1 MSRVSIL
8 IVDDNEGVR
17 AGIRLLLDQVRSWV
31 VCGEAVNG
39 LDAIEK
45 SEELKPEVVLMDISM
60 PEMDGLSATRIIR
73 RQFPHI
79 RVVIVSQNDPATT
92 MFQARDVGAEG
103 FVGKL
108 NLSNDLI
115 PTLEKMLAC

>member
-17 AGIRLLLDQVRSWV
+17 AGIRLLLDQVRSWE

-92 MFQARDVGAEG
+92 ILQARDVGAEG

>member
-17 AGIRLLLDQVRSWV
+17 AGIRLLLDQVRSWA

-92 MFQARDVGAEG
+92 ILQARDVGAEG

>member
-17 AGIRLLLDQVRSWV
+17 AGIRLLLDQVRSWE

-92 MFQARDVGAEG
+92 MLQARDVGAEG